1 MSTVNAPVKPSLEYY
16 DDEKTSEEM
25 IKNVEKMLL

>member
-1 MSTVNAPVKPSLEYY
+1 MSSVNAPPKPSFEDY
-16 DDEKTSEEM
+16 DEEKTSEEM